1 MNTRTTITLKTRI
14 TYALPGFALAV
25 VGIPLFVHIP
35 KFYTDVVGVDI
46 ALVGLIVLG
55 GRILDAISD
64 PLIGM
69 WSDATHTRFGR
80 RRPFIGVGSILVA
93 LALIA
98 LLIPPDV
105 DTGMAAWWF
114 GGSLMAVMLLWTMVT
129 IPYESMAPEIT
140 YDYDE
145 RTGLLAWRDGILIAG
160 LLFASVLPAIIHYS
174 LGTGEDPADQRRV
187 FTWMAIIVAALMVS
201 LSWWMIISIKEKPL
215 HLTVKNTV
223 PWAAWKSVLNNR
235 PFIILLAS
243 YSVAALGSNLPAT
256 LILYY
261 VTYVLQIQNAE
272 IFLLLYLATGIAFLP
287 LWVRLARAWSKKSA
301 WLLAMGLNT
310 IAFIGVMF
318 LGPGEVWAYGML
330 VTLSGTGMGA
340 TIALPSAMQAD
351 VIDYDAAHS
360 GQRREG
366 LYIGLWSISRKM
378 AAAFGVGVALTIL
391 GSVGYQ
397 PNVAQTPQVVLTL
410 KILYALV
417 PALFNI
423 LGIIIALFYP
433 LNRSSH
439 QALVARLQTA
449 HSPASRAAGPIPAA
463 VYK

>member
-1 MNTRTTITLKTRI
+1 MNTQATIPLKTRI

-46 ALVGLIVLG
+46 AVVGLIVLG
-55 GRILDAISD
+55 GRIIDAISD

-69 WSDATHTRFGR
+69 WSDATRSRFGR
-80 RRPFIGVGSILVA
+80 RRPFIGIGSILVA

-98 LLIPPDV
+98 LLIPPNMGS
-105 DTGMAAWWF
+105 GMAAWWF
-114 GGSLMAVMLLWTMVT
+114 GGSLIAVMFLWTMVT

-140 YDYDE
+140 YDYDQ

-160 LLFASVLPAIIHYS
+160 LLFASVLPAIIQS
-174 LGTGEDPADQRRV
+174 GIGAGEQPADQRRV
-187 FTWMAIIVAALMVS
+187 FTWMAIIVAVLMVG
-201 LSWWMIISIKEKPL
+201 LSWWMILTIKEKPL
-215 HLTVKNTV
+215 RPTAKGTVS
-223 PWAAWKSVLNNR
+223 WAAWKSVLRNR
-235 PFIILLAS
+235 PFMILLAS

-272 IFLLLYLATGIAFLP
+272 LFLLLYLAVGIAFLP
-287 LWVRLARAWSKKSA
+287 LWVRLARIWSKKSA

-310 IAFIGVMF
+310 IAFMGVMF
-318 LGPGEVWAYGML
+318 LGPGDVWAYGLL

-351 VIDYDAAHS
+351 VIDYDAAQS

-378 AAAFGVGVALTIL
+378 AAALGVGVALTVL
-391 GSVGYQ
+391 GAVGYQ
-397 PNVAQTPQVVLTL
+397 PNVTQTPQVVLAL
-410 KILYALV
+410 KVLYALV
-417 PALFNI
+417 PALFNL

-449 HSPASRAAGPIPAA
+449 HSPASRATGPMPSA